1 MKDSKDLTDPRLDQV
16 SVSLIIVVIQYE
28 VVYEDFSFIGI
39 KTVFSLSVKFF
50 AILLVAENNLSVLKA
65 VSLLSL

>member
-28 VVYEDFSFIGI
+28 VVYEDFSFIDI
-39 KTVFSLSVKFF
+39 KTVFSLTVKFF
-50 AILLVAENNLSVLKA
+50 AILLVSVLKA
-65 VSLLSL
+65 VSLLSV